1 MRESGRTKL
10 TSELGEDAPALAALA
25 SDGALARADA
35 PLLKVDL
42 SGASLPFDSS
52 PRRGL
57 FDSTSSS
64 SLDRSSGNCRRPFE
78 VCRVL
83 ALVDRAPDRARPP
96 PVVDAMTLPAEGAA
110 AGTGARRLWLKD
122 RP

>member
-1 MRESGRTKL
+1 MRKSGRTKL
-10 TSELGEDAPALAALA
+10 TPELGEDVPALAALV

-35 PLLKVDL
+35 PLLRVDL
-42 SGASLPFDSS
+42 AGAFLPFNSS

-57 FDSTSSS
+57 FDSTSSP
-64 SLDRSSGNCRRPFE
+64 SLNRSSGNCRRPFE

-83 ALVDRAPDRARPP
+83 ALVDRAPARPP
-96 PVVDAMTLPAEGAA
+96 PVVDAMTLPAEEVA
-110 AGTGARRLWLKD
+110 AGTGARRRWPKD